1 LPSLLSVREQRVRYA
16 VVGLGHIG
24 QIAVLPAF
32 AHARGNS
39 ELTALVSGDPDKLAR
54 LGEQYGVG
62 GLYGYDRFEECLESG
77 DVDAVYIALPNHL
90 HRQYTIAAARKG
102 IHVLCEKPMAVTEEE
117 CEEMIE
123 AARSNGIWL
132 MIAYRLH
139 FEKANLKAIEIAR
152 SGRLGELRIF
162 DSLFTMQV
170 RDEDNIRLK
179 REAGGGPLYDIGIYC
194 INAARS
200 LFRQEPVEVFAWSA
214 SRAERRFREV
224 DEMTGV
230 LMRFPEERLAS
241 LTASF
246 GASDRGF
253 YQIVGTKGDLRV
265 DPAYEYAGELR
276 HILTVE
282 QKTRRRT
289 FAKRD
294 QFGPELVYF
303 SDCVRKGREPEPSGR
318 EGLAD
323 VRVIRAALESART
336 GRPVRLGSLKGL
348 ERLDPEQEIH
358 RFPIDEPELVGVDA
372 PPED

>member
-1 LPSLLSVREQRVRYA
+1 MSERKVRYA
-16 VVGLGHIG
+16 VVGLGYIG

-32 AHARGNS
+32 AHAKENS

-62 GLYGYDRFEECLESG
+62 ALYGYDQFEECLDSG
-77 DVDAVYIALPNHL
+77 KVDAVYIALPNHL
-90 HRQYTIAAARKG
+90 HRQYTIAAAQKG
-102 IHVLCEKPMAVTEEE
+102 IHVLCEKPMAVTEDE

-123 AARSNGIWL
+123 SARSNGIRL

-152 SGRLGELRIF
+152 SGELGELRIF

-179 REAGGGPLYDIGIYC
+179 RQTGGGPLYDIGIYC

-200 LFRQEPVEVFAWSA
+200 LFRQEPLEVFAWSA
-214 SRAERRFREV
+214 SRSEQRFREV
-224 DEMTGV
+224 DEMTSV
-230 LMRFPEERLAS
+230 LMKFPEERLAS
-241 LTASF
+241 FTASF
-246 GASDRGF
+246 GASDGGF
-253 YQIVGTKGDLRV
+253 YQIIGTKGDLRV

-276 HILTVE
+276 HVLTVGE
-282 QKTRRRT
+282 KKRRRT

-323 VRVIRAALESART
+323 VRIIRAALESSRT
-336 GRPVRLGSLKGL
+336 GRPIRLGRLSGL
-348 ERLDPEQEIH
+348 ARPDPEQEI
-358 RFPIDEPELVGVDA
+358 RRSPVEEPELVGVD
-372 PPED
+372 PPGE

>member
-1 LPSLLSVREQRVRYA
+1 MSEQRVRYA
-16 VVGLGHIG
+16 VVGLGYIG

-32 AHARGNS
+32 AHAKENS
-39 ELTALVSGDPDKLAR
+39 ELRALVSGDPDKLAR

-62 GLYGYDRFEECLESG
+62 GLYGYDQFEECLDSG

-90 HRQYTIAAARKG
+90 HRQYAVAAARKG

-117 CEEMIE
+117 CEQMIE
-123 AARSNGIWL
+123 AARSNRIRL

-152 SGRLGELRIF
+152 SGKLGELRIF

-170 RDEDNIRLK
+170 RDEGNIRLK
-179 REAGGGPLYDIGIYC
+179 SDTGGGPLYDIGIYC

-200 LFRQEPVEVFAWSA
+200 LFRREPLEVFAWSA
-214 SRAERRFREV
+214 SRSQKRFRKV
-224 DEMTGV
+224 DEMTSV
-230 LMRFPEERLAS
+230 LMRFPEECLAS
-241 LTASF
+241 FTASF
-246 GASDRGF
+246 GASDLGF

-276 HILTVE
+276 HILRVE
-282 QKTRRRT
+282 QKTRRHT

-303 SDCVRKGREPEPSGR
+303 SDCVRKGREPEPSGT

-336 GRPVRLGSLKGL
+336 SRPVRLGSLRGV
-348 ERLDPEQEIH
+348 ERPDPDQEIH
-358 RFPIDEPELVGVDA
+358 RPPVEEPELVGVETSS
-372 PPED
+372 ED